1 MGLLLEGRLDTV
13 YNKYKQKIDK
23 ERKLNSSVSETSW
36 YDKLAENNHFQDTN
50 FKYLDDILTL
60 IYEQYLITDDEDY
73 ELLSYDDANNYIQH
87 MNDVVERLGEAI
99 SYYDFNKDRFTVR
112 EIKNYSYIDDFLQD
126 VNSKQNTLSKKEEK
140 KIQKSGAE
148 QIFSNDEV
156 SVVKPITYEA
166 SCYYGAGTRWCT
178 ASKNTDTHWL
188 NYSRKGNLY
197 YVFLK
202 RYKDDNRFYKVA
214 IQTFFDSDF
223 DQSIYWDA
231 TDESMTRKEEQLFKM
246 VLPEE
251 AKQAIKSDF
260 TKSRPNTL
268 TPIIQSIESDQT
280 TATEVLEYI
289 QYDLGESSDMLFIK
303 IPPFQIENSG
313 SDGYFNAVN
322 ANTRIYLTSKR
333 FGKLQYED
341 VFLIVQQPQIGAKSA
356 NADIAF
362 DVGEQGL
369 SPKSEGVDLFEGLV
383 NSSQYAYP
391 ISNFSSQVKE
401 RIIKNI
407 INRYKSDNN
416 SNLKKWINNTYPDR
430 KQSYTMA
437 GYTFTKGGNLTK
449 KFLKYM
455 KDIGENTPVSRKKV
469 LTDLGIIK
477 QTKDGW
483 TNAQG
488 REISLSGYQSS
499 FFSALK
505 QAGIIKGTGRDFT
518 IGPNFEKFAKKYNI

>member
-60 IYEQYLITDDEDY
+60 IYEHYLITDYEDY
-73 ELLSYDDANNYIQH
+73 ESLSYDEANNYIRH

-112 EIKNYSYIDDFLQD
+112 EIKNYSNIDDFLQD
-126 VNSKQNTLSKKEEK
+126 VNEKQNTLSKKEEK

-166 SCYYGAGTRWCT
+166 SCYYGAGTKWCT
-178 ASKNTDTHWL
+178 ASKNTDMHWL
-188 NYSRKGNLY
+188 NYSKKGNLY

-280 TATEVLEYI
+280 TATEVLDYI

-369 SPKSEGVDLFEGLV
+369 SPKS
-383 NSSQYAYP
+383 
-391 ISNFSSQVKE
+391 
-401 RIIKNI
+401 
-407 INRYKSDNN
+407 
-416 SNLKKWINNTYPDR
+416 
-430 KQSYTMA
+430 
-437 GYTFTKGGNLTK
+437 
-449 KFLKYM
+449 
-455 KDIGENTPVSRKKV
+455 
-469 LTDLGIIK
+469 
-477 QTKDGW
+477 
-483 TNAQG
+483 
-488 REISLSGYQSS
+488 
-499 FFSALK
+499 
-505 QAGIIKGTGRDFT
+505 
-518 IGPNFEKFAKKYNI
+518 